1 MYAPAKGRFLFSG
14 GMQMKRAQRISV
26 LFLAFM
32 IMLES
37 FALAAGARLSGIRFH
52 SGRQHDRV
60 VFDLSALPKY
70 EARLS
75 GDGRELTVD
84 LSEVTA
90 SGIARAN
97 FHGQRIQ
104 SVKYKLENGHVLV
117 TLALKEGMSYQVQT
131 LKNPHRL
138 LVDIVP
144 GKAKTAGSTV
154 SPIRVKPAQKTGV
167 PGLEKAEVAPG
178 LISIK
183 YSYHDEDGKVTAYF
197 VEADNSK
204 YIVKP
209 ALAKGKVPGRETVS
223 GISDRYQAL
232 AAVNASYFALNGD
245 ILGVTKVDGMTAG
258 TTYITRSAFGT
269 TAQGKPVFGKIDY
282 DGRVKLGGISQ
293 GVSGVDCE
301 RGENTLIIYNPAYG
315 YSTRTNEYGMEYVV
329 RNGKVT
335 AIHEGGNAP
344 IPKDGCVISVHGTAA
359 SYFAPVRVGDPAV
372 ITEDMG
378 DQWNNCP
385 NILGVGPRLLTDGK
399 VTVTVAEEEFPGDIR
414 YGRAPR
420 SAVGVTKD
428 GHFLLGVV
436 DGRQAVS
443 HGLTLTEWAYLMKKM
458 GAVDAI
464 NFDGGGSSELV
475 VGGQIQNSPS
485 DGNER
490 PVGSALIVLNK

>member
-1 MYAPAKGRFLFSG
+1 
-14 GMQMKRAQRISV
+14 MKKSLRRIPV
-26 LFLAFM
+26 LVLAVLLL
-32 IMLES
+32 LES
-37 FALAAGARLSGIRFH
+37 LAMAAGASLSGVRFH

-60 VFDLSALPKY
+60 VFDLSRLPRY

-75 GDGRELTVD
+75 ADGRELTVD
-84 LSEVTA
+84 LADVIDDGVSRV
-90 SGIARAN
+90 N

-104 SVKYKLENGHVLV
+104 SVKYRVERGHVLV
-117 TLALKEGMSYQVQT
+117 TLTLKAGMTYQVQT
-131 LKNPHRL
+131 LGNPSRL
-138 LVDIVP
+138 LVDVVP
-144 GKAKTAGSTV
+144 GAAKSSGSTGV
-154 SPIRVKPAQKTGV
+154 RRVKPVQNTGV
-167 PGLEKAEVAPG
+167 PGLTKTEVAPG
-178 LISIK
+178 LTSLK
-183 YSYHDEDGKVTAYF
+183 YSYNDQDGKVTAYF
-197 VEADNSK
+197 VEADSNK

-232 AAVNASYFALNGD
+232 AAVNASYFSVTGD

-282 DGRVKLGGISQ
+282 DGRVKLGSISQ

-315 YSTRTNEYGMEYVV
+315 SSTRTNEYGVEYVV
-329 RNGKVT
+329 RGGKVT
-335 AIHEGGNAP
+335 AINERGNSA
-344 IPKDGCVISVHGTAA
+344 IPKDGCVVSVHGTAA

-372 ITEDMG
+372 ITENMG

-385 NILGVGPRLLTDGK
+385 NILGVGPRLLTNGQ
-399 VTVTVAEEEFPGDIR
+399 VTVTAAEEEFPGDIR

-443 HGLTLTEWAYLMKKM
+443 HGLTLTEWAQLMKKM

-485 DGNER
+485 DGSER
-490 PVGSALIVLNK
+490 AVGSALIVLNK

>member
-1 MYAPAKGRFLFSG
+1 
-14 GMQMKRAQRISV
+14 MKRAHRVLV
-26 LFLAFM
+26 LFLALM

-37 FALAAGARLSGIRFH
+37 LALAAGARLSSIRFH

-60 VFDLSALPKY
+60 VFDLSKLPKY
-70 EARLS
+70 EAKLS
-75 GDGRELTVD
+75 DNGRELTVELD
-84 LSEVTA
+84 DVSA
-90 SGIARAN
+90 SGLARVN
-97 FHGQRIQ
+97 FHGSRVQ
-104 SVKYKLENGHVLV
+104 SVKYKLEGNKVKVILS
-117 TLALKEGMSYQVQT
+117 LKEGMSYQVQT

-138 LVDIVP
+138 LVDILP
-144 GKAKTAGSTV
+144 GGKKAGADKV
-154 SPIRVKPAQKTGV
+154 SPIKVKPATGV
-167 PGLEKAEVAPG
+167 PGLEKDEVAPG
-178 LISIK
+178 LTRIK
-183 YSYHDEDGKVTAYF
+183 YSYWDEDGRVTAYF
-197 VEADNSK
+197 VEADSSK

-209 ALAKGKVPGRETVS
+209 ALARGKVPGRETVS

-245 ILGVTKVDGMTAG
+245 ILGVTKVDGVTAG
-258 TTYITRSAFGT
+258 TTYIPRSAFGT
-269 TAQGKPVFGKIDY
+269 TDQGKPVFGKIEY
-282 DGRVKLGGISQ
+282 DGRVKLGNISQ

-315 YSTRTNEYGMEYVV
+315 SSTKTNEYGMEYIV
-329 RNGKVT
+329 RGGKVT

-344 IPKDGCVISVHGTAA
+344 IPRDGCVISVHGTAA

-372 ITEDMG
+372 VTENMG
-378 DQWNNCP
+378 TQWDNCP
-385 NILGVGPRLLTDGK
+385 NILGVGPRLLTSGS
-399 VTVTVAEEEFPGDIR
+399 VTVTAAEEEFPGDIR

-436 DGRQAVS
+436 DGRQAIS

-475 VGGQIQNSPS
+475 VGGEIQNSPS

-490 PVGSALIVLNK
+490 AVGSALIVLNK